1 MKEKIKLNQ
10 TLNEEDLED
19 VKEKE
24 LSETVIRL
32 MEENKAMKKSL
43 NQMMKNEEAI
53 SELNNTIYFKELEEG
68 EGEKKEC
75 VIF

>member
-1 MKEKIKLNQ
+1 
-10 TLNEEDLED
+10 
-19 VKEKE
+19 
-24 LSETVIRL
+24 
-32 MEENKAMKKSL
+32 
-43 NQMMKNEEAI
+43 MMKNEEAI